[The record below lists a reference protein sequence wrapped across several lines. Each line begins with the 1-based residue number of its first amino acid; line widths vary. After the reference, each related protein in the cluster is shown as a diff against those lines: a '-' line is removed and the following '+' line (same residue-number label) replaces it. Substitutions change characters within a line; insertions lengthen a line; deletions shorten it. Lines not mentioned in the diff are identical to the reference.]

1 MDATDF
7 DQVWLSAIIESGQK
21 HRNLLPDK
29 DERVF
34 MPAGE
39 SPDRAVYSIRPV
51 AVVSVHG
58 AGGYTDEVVVLLVEV
73 DGFHDTPNG
82 LAVNKLFERVWCVH
96 GDLGYRHLARIP
108 RFSYFPRLLMPRD
121 VALEI

>member
-21 HRNLLPDK
+21 HRNSLPDE

-51 AVVSVHG
+51 AVASVHG
-58 AGGYTDEVVVLLVEV
+58 AGGYTDEVVVLTS
-73 DGFHDTPNG
+73 GSG
-82 LAVNKLFERVWCVH
+82 
-96 GDLGYRHLARIP
+96 
-108 RFSYFPRLLMPRD
+108 RFSRHAKRFGGEQ
-121 VALEI
+121 VV

>member
-21 HRNLLPDK
+21 HRNSLPDK

-73 DGFHDTPNG
+73 DGFHDTPKRFG
-82 LAVNKLFERVWCVH
+82 GEQVVRACLVCTWR
-96 GDLGYRHLARIP
+96 LGVSP
-108 RFSYFPRLLMPRD
+108 FSPD
-121 VALEI
+121 TAL